1 MILEYQHFDL
11 LQKAVLE
18 RFVFKPPM
26 KSTIQMS
33 NDACFLY
40 LFKGSEAG
48 GVYGSTTSEKLH
60 ANEGLLMRCGNYV
73 GDWKQSK
80 DDKEATYE
88 GLTIHFYPEILKAVY
103 EDKIPEFLKN
113 QENKKQILVEKVA
126 IDQMIE
132 NYMQSILFYF
142 KNPSL
147 VNDELI
153 RMKVKELILLLVNTD
168 NSDNIKTILQSLF
181 SPQIHSFK
189 QVIHSHIFDDA
200 LTIED
205 LAFLTNHSLSSF
217 KRRFKEVFEDS
228 PAHYIRT
235 KRLEKAS
242 ELLKTSELN
251 ITEIAYDCG
260 FSDISY
266 FGRAFKAHFGMTPS
280 EYRQK

>member
-1 MILEYQHFDL
+1 
-11 LQKAVLE
+11 
-18 RFVFKPPM
+18 
-26 KSTIQMS
+26 MS

-40 LFKGSEAG
+40 LFKGSQAG
-48 GVYGSTTSEKLH
+48 GIYASTTSEKLC
-60 ANEGLLMRCGNYV
+60 ANEGLLMKCGNYV
-73 GDWKQSK
+73 GDWQQSK
-80 DDKEATYE
+80 EDKEATYE

-181 SPQIHSFK
+181 SPQVHSFK

-242 ELLKTSELN
+242 ELLKTSDLN

-260 FSDISY
+260 FNEVGY
-266 FGRAFKAHFGMTPS
+266 LGRAFKTHFGMTPS